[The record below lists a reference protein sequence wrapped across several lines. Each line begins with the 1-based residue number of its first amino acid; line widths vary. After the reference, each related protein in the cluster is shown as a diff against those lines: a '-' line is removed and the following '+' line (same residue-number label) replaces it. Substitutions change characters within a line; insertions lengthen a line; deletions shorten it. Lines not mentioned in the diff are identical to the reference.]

1 MSSDK
6 EILALED
13 KRYAAMCGGDFAA
26 LEAMLHDELLYTHSS
41 GLTDT
46 KATWLASLRSGKTK
60 YKSAACSDRKVR
72 LAGDTALVTG
82 RAAIQAE
89 INGQPRSLRLVFL
102 NAWTKT
108 PNGWKFIAWQSTP
121 QPTTNQMG
129 VQPARVH
136 HPVRPRRPGDRM
148 KFLRRTFLHLAA
160 GAAALP
166 ALSRI
171 ARAQAYPSRPVRII
185 SGFPPGGVNDTYARL
200 IGQWLSE
207 RLGQQFFVDN
217 LPAPVPTIPPR
228 S

>member
-26 LEAMLHDELLYTHSS
+26 LEAMLHVYTHSS

-82 RAAIQAE
+82 RAAIEVE

-102 NAWTKT
+102 NAWTRT
-108 PNGWKFIAWQSTP
+108 PKGWKFIAWQSTP
-121 QPTTNQMG
+121 QPTT
-129 VQPARVH
+129 
-136 HPVRPRRPGDRM
+136 
-148 KFLRRTFLHLAA
+148 
-160 GAAALP
+160 
-166 ALSRI
+166 
-171 ARAQAYPSRPVRII
+171 
-185 SGFPPGGVNDTYARL
+185 
-200 IGQWLSE
+200 
-207 RLGQQFFVDN
+207 
-217 LPAPVPTIPPR
+217 
-228 S
+228 